1 MNNFSLIN
9 FKKLNIVFLSRLVF
23 NQSQFRQKKTIMNS
37 HKRQSSSGSFNQD
50 QMHLQTSFSS
60 LENFMFVSKL
70 MQDEIMV
77 PSKLK
82 DKVFGKIKLRLFQ
95 ISF

>member
-1 MNNFSLIN
+1 
-9 FKKLNIVFLSRLVF
+9 
-23 NQSQFRQKKTIMNS
+23 MNS

-82 DKVFGKIKLRLFQ
+82 DKVFGKIKLRLFN
-95 ISF
+95 IRF

>member
-1 MNNFSLIN
+1 
-9 FKKLNIVFLSRLVF
+9 
-23 NQSQFRQKKTIMNS
+23 MNS

-82 DKVFGKIKLRLFQ
+82 DKVFGKIKLRLFK